1 MGAARAETEGGVE
14 FGPEEQFPAGTPLF
28 HQGHRPAV
36 VRLIASGFVKT
47 VRLEH
52 EDDALIAIRGEGWM
66 LGLSPAV
73 LDRPYATSGFAAT
86 RCGLRSLSLAVFKQS
101 LRRSPAFSA
110 RALGLLARQVRADD
124 ILRGEMAV
132 CRAAERLRRSLVR
145 MATLLASPRRRG
157 HVELALPI
165 TYREFAQHVGV
176 SQEHL
181 SRLLSELEGG
191 GMLRRRRGVL
201 LLPVARWPQFGDE
214 RPRAA
219 D

>member
-1 MGAARAETEGGVE
+1 MLRARRLTTASSSGRKSSSRR
-14 FGPEEQFPAGTPLF
+14 AR

-66 LGLSPAV
+66 LGLSPAL
-73 LDRPYATSGFAAT
+73 LDRSYATSGFAAT
-86 RCGLRSLSLAVFKQS
+86 RCGLRSLSLAAFKQS
-101 LRRSPAFSA
+101 LRRSPAFGA
-110 RALGLLARQVRADD
+110 RALDLLARQVRADD

-132 CRAAERLRRSLVR
+132 CRAAERLQRSLVR

-165 TYREFAQHVGV
+165 THREFAQHIGV

-181 SRLLSELEGG
+181 SRLLSELERNDA
-191 GMLRRRRGVL
+191 LRRRHGVL
-201 LLPVARWPQFGDE
+201 LLPPARWRQLAE
-214 RPRAA
+214 RCPRVV